1 MARNVHRV
9 LSRSLVEALPG
20 ACIEA
25 QSLPLCPELTL
36 YLLNADFPQHELPP
50 ELALKLMDE
59 PLYWTFCWA
68 SGQVLARWL
77 LDNPALVRAK
87 RVLDFGCGS
96 GVAGIAAAV
105 AGARQVLAC
114 DLDAL
119 ALEAAHENA
128 LLNGVAIELAPD
140 FDAIEG
146 EIDVV
151 LVADV
156 LYDRG
161 NLRWLSVLLERAS
174 TVLLADSRL
183 PDVEDNRY
191 RLLET
196 AEASTLPD
204 LDESPEFRHVRLY
217 RADH

>member
-1 MARNVHRV
+1 VARNIHPA
-9 LSRSLVEALPG
+9 LSQSLAEALPG

-105 AGARQVLAC
+105 AGARQVVAC
-114 DLDAL
+114 DLDTL
-119 ALEAAHENA
+119 ALEAARENA
-128 LLNGVAIELAPD
+128 LLNGVAIEMAPD

-161 NLRWLSVLLERAS
+161 NLRWLSVLLQRAS
-174 TVLLADSRL
+174 SVLLADSRL
-183 PDVEDNRY
+183 PDVEDPRY
-191 RLLET
+191 RLLGT

>member
-1 MARNVHRV
+1 MARNIHPA
-9 LSRSLVEALPG
+9 LSQSLAEALPG

-105 AGARQVLAC
+105 AGARQVVAC
-114 DLDAL
+114 DLDTL
-119 ALEAAHENA
+119 ALEAARENA
-128 LLNGVAIELAPD
+128 LLNGVAIEMAPD

-161 NLRWLSVLLERAS
+161 NLRWLSVLLQRAS
-174 TVLLADSRL
+174 SVLLADSRL
-183 PDVEDNRY
+183 PDVEDPRY
-191 RLLET
+191 RLLGT